1 MHTAVSYQNEFFYQ
15 NESCLL
21 ALSLLHNSREDGGK
35 LGSSHLNRKTLLS
48 LYPTAISAF
57 RPSITHLTPSVFH
70 TDQRCENGAGVK
82 RQIFEALQF
91 PNKYEN
97 MFIIKSLIVIQKGAG
112 PMGKYLLSQW

>member
-1 MHTAVSYQNEFFYQ
+1 MLPCSDIKTTYK
-15 NESCLL
+15 ESTFVQCPWNPILPI
-21 ALSLLHNSREDGGK
+21 
-35 LGSSHLNRKTLLS
+35 SH
-48 LYPTAISAF
+48 ISF
-57 RPSITHLTPSVFH
+57 RPSITHETPSVFH